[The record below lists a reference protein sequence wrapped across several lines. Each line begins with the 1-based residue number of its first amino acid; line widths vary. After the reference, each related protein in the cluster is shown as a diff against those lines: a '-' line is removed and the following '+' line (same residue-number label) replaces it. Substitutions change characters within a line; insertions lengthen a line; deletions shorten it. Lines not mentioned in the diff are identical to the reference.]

1 MNKTFNDVSASSP
14 IFRLNDE
21 TGRISKFYPTSII
34 SEENN
39 TWLKIDIG
47 KYIIRVKKTDT
58 ERMYLGFPFK
68 STYIFYADEVEALKR
83 SNHILRDKIKHLEN
97 GLKQWK
103 NND

>member
-1 MNKTFNDVSASSP
+1 MNKTFNDVSTSSP

-39 TWLKIDIG
+39 TWLKIDVG
-47 KYIIRVKKTDT
+47 KHIIRVKKTDT

-83 SNHILRDKIKHLEN
+83 SNRILRDKIKHLEN
-97 GLKQWK
+97 GLRQWK